1 RLKKERLA
9 SKNYVKIPK
18 KDKPKISHYSV
29 KIYDDKMKNSTVHIY
44 TSGSNIEENM
54 SMMKMAFKM
63 FGIYGPL
70 ALAIY
75 IAIDIEE
82 DLCGKIFCG
91 IIGFLC
97 FVSITGTVGLILYG
111 IVWLG
116 NQLHRLVIQVSLDNI
131 GESYLMKGR
140 KEIPLEELK
149 FKAYRRSPLRR
160 FDTIKGFRNGS
171 KLSCVRICEAHMPS
185 NFYKLVS
192 DLSSKKLIINPTE
205 LKKFNHYYY
214 KGVR

>member
-1 RLKKERLA
+1 
-9 SKNYVKIPK
+9 
-18 KDKPKISHYSV
+18 
-29 KIYDDKMKNSTVHIY
+29 MKNRYRMKRESNKGQREKKNRTVHIY
-44 TSGSNIEENM
+44 TSDSNIEETM
-54 SMMKMAFKM
+54 SMMKSTFKM
-63 FGIYGPL
+63 FGIYLPL
-70 ALAIY
+70 AFAIY
-75 IAIDIEE
+75 MAIYLE
-82 DLCGKIFCG
+82 DELSVKIFYG
-91 IIGFLC
+91 IIIFLC
-97 FVSITGTVGLILYG
+97 LVLIAGTVVLILYG

-205 LKKFNHYYY
+205 LKEFSPYYY
-214 KGVR
+214 KL

>member
-1 RLKKERLA
+1 
-9 SKNYVKIPK
+9 
-18 KDKPKISHYSV
+18 
-29 KIYDDKMKNSTVHIY
+29 MKNRYRMKIESNKGQREKKNRTVHIY
-44 TSGSNIEENM
+44 TSDSNIEETM
-54 SMMKMAFKM
+54 SMMKFIFKM
-63 FGIYGPL
+63 FGIYAPL

-140 KEIPLEELK
+140 KKIPLEELK

-171 KLSCVRICEAHMPS
+171 KLSCVRICEAHIPS
-185 NFYKLVS
+185 DFYELVS
-192 DLSSKKLIINPTE
+192 DLSSKKLIVNPTE
-205 LKKFNHYYY
+205 LKEFSPYYY
-214 KGVR
+214 KLFHKGVR